1 MNEKDQIELVNR
13 HAEALNHGR
22 GLGFELAERD
32 PETRQLLIVAGRVK
46 SILRPIAPPAGF
58 VRDLKQRLV
67 SEARQAQAQ
76 RNQQWLMLAAGLG
89 GLIYGLGV
97 LAVGYRTS
105 IWMLGLVAVA
115 LGLKRRQQAQARVKP
130 TP

>member
-13 HAEALNHGR
+13 HAEALNRGR

-32 PETRQLLIVAGRVK
+32 PQTRQLLIVAGRVK
-46 SILRPIAPPAGF
+46 SILRPVAPRAGF

-67 SEARQAQAQ
+67 NEAHQGQAQ
-76 RNQQWLMLAAGLG
+76 RSQRWLMLAAGLG

-97 LAVGYRTS
+97 LAVSYRTS

-115 LGLKRRQQAQARVKP
+115 LGLKRRQQAHARVKP